1 MRIMILVC
9 GILLCSTAGIVS
21 AGVWTDPF
29 DGDELVEG
37 WEFRDY
43 RDKVTTF
50 EVKDGFLQMTNP
62 KGVGGIQLP
71 TNRCLNGK
79 SRKVQRK
86 T

>member
-9 GILLCSTAGIVS
+9 GILLCSTVGIVS

-62 KGVGGIQLP
+62 KGWMG
-71 TNRCLNGK
+71 TYHA
-79 SRKVQRK
+79 
-86 T
+86 